1 MLQQAPQPGTRQC
14 PQGHH
19 QGGGN
24 LPKSAITRFRIRVVH
39 TRGRPLRKALVWC
52 CSAALMDD
60 CAQLCQD
67 WQQHHLI
74 PSDRQRQRPGKLS
87 LGEVL
92 FNDGALPSLPR
103 QGPQA
108 FLPLWGGAG
117 VRHPL
122 LSFPGTSRFVVL
134 TGLAQRVP
142 ALWAGS
148 LASSSICPS
157 TTGARSWP
165 SRSQGAMRDARQPL
179 EPMTVLYGASSSVH
193 CQAPHA
199 TPMAAGSESAHWLLH
214 HEEPPPPSAGQATAE
229 KTIQH

>member
-1 MLQQAPQPGTRQC
+1 MGAKPLWERAVMLQQAPQPGTRQC

-74 PSDRQRQRPGKLS
+74 APDRQRQRPGKLS

-117 VRHPL
+117 VPPPFAELSRHQQICGPD
-122 LSFPGTSRFVVL
+122 G
-134 TGLAQRVP
+134 
-142 ALWAGS
+142 AG
-148 LASSSICPS
+148 P
-157 TTGARSWP
+157 TGASPMGGFFGFKLHLPINHRGQIMAFKITGGNAGCP
-165 SRSQGAMRDARQPL
+165 PTVGAHDGCS
-179 EPMTVLYGASSSVH
+179 T
-193 CQAPHA
+193 
-199 TPMAAGSESAHWLLH
+199 
-214 HEEPPPPSAGQATAE
+214 GQARR
-229 KTIQH
+229 Q